1 MDSYSQFIAKSRYAR
16 YIESANKRETWKET
30 VQRYMDF
37 MVGHLESN
45 VGHIVDPVTKNKV
58 QRAIENLEVVPSM
71 RAIMTSGKALA
82 RDNVA
87 GYNCSYLPID
97 DPKAFDEAAY
107 ILSRRLLLWYLILR
121 KGGLKVIDNYLHY
134 YGLAKYQNTTLEK
147 YVLLAHH

>member
-16 YIESANKRETWKET
+16 YIESDNKREDWKET
-30 VQRYMDF
+30 VQRYMEF
-37 MVGHLESN
+37 MANHLESDTGYTIEPH
-45 VGHIVDPVTKNKV
+45 VKTKV

-97 DPKAFDEAAY
+97 DPKAFDGTALET
-107 ILSRRLLLWYLILR
+107 
-121 KGGLKVIDNYLHY
+121 
-134 YGLAKYQNTTLEK
+134 AKYDERCQQIAAEMF
-147 YVLLAHH
+147 YVFSQIK